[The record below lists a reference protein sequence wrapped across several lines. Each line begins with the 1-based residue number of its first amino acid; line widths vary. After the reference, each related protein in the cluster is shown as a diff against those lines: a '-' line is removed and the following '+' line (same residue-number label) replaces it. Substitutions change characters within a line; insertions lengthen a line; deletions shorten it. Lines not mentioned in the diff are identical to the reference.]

1 MSPPGAIATQ
11 PAWTIERILKTT
23 HDYFAGKGLDSPRLD
38 AELLLAQVLGVN
50 RVYLYTHFDR
60 PLSDAER
67 DAYRALVKRRAAF
80 EPVAY
85 ILGEREFYGRVFR
98 VQRDVLVPRPET
110 EHLID
115 EVLAWVKARG
125 LASPRIVDVGAG
137 SGAIVVTLALELPQ
151 AEVHAVDL
159 SAAALQVARENA
171 SRLGAQATFHEGD
184 LLAPVAGAA
193 AFDLVVSN
201 PPYIGTSERD
211 QVQRDVLDHE
221 PHLALFAGD
230 DGLDVIRR
238 LVVDAASVVR
248 AGGLLAFELGDTQKE
263 AVRALL
269 ERGPWTNIRF
279 AADLAGHARVALA
292 ERAE

>member
-1 MSPPGAIATQ
+1 MTTQ

-38 AELLLAQVLGVN
+38 AELLLAQVLGVK
-50 RVYLYTHFDR
+50 RVVLYTHFDR

-67 DAYRALVKRRAAF
+67 DAYRVLVKRRAAF

-85 ILGEREFYGRVFR
+85 ILGEREFYGRAFQ

-115 EVLAWVKARG
+115 EVVAWVKTRE
-125 LASPRIVDVGAG
+125 LATPRIVDVGVG
-137 SGAIVVTLALELPQ
+137 SGAIAVTLALELPQ
-151 AEVHAVDL
+151 ATVHAVDL
-159 SAAALQVARENA
+159 SAAALQVARDNA
-171 SRLGAQATFHEGD
+171 SRLGAQVTFHEGD
-184 LLAPVAGAA
+184 LLGPVKDDAT
-193 AFDLVVSN
+193 FDIVVSN

-221 PHLALFAGD
+221 PHLALFAGE
-230 DGLDVIRR
+230 DGLAVIRR
-238 LVVDAASVVR
+238 LVVDAAAVVR
-248 AGGLLAFELGDTQKE
+248 ARGLLAFELGDTQKE